1 MKRWRRWLMIIGAVV
16 LVMVVLQATL
26 LRPRPLEVEVA
37 RAERDTVE
45 DAVANSQ
52 AGTVKARFRS
62 RLGIERAGRVD
73 RIPLREGARAR
84 RGEVLVQLETST
96 ALTQLEAAR
105 RDLET
110 QRAMLESARAAAT
123 QAQRDFDRTQRLR
136 ASDLVSDAQMDQART
151 ATDGAQADLHAAQA
165 RAERAAAA
173 VRLAQDEL
181 EHLRVTA
188 PFDGVIAQRLV
199 EVGES
204 VVPGQPV
211 IELVDPGRLYVSAPI
226 DEMDSGRL
234 REGLPARITLDPYPG
249 QAWQGTLARVFPV
262 VNDAKEQ
269 NRTLEVEVELPLDP
283 GKPTPRPGTSA
294 DVEIVLDRREGV
306 LRIPSFA
313 VIEGKRVLLV
323 QNGRTVSRDITIGLK
338 NWEWTEV
345 KSGLQEGDP
354 VVTNLDKQGVKAG
367 IAVKVRERGANGA
380 SAAKATRSPGA
391 KGGSP

>member
-1 MKRWRRWLMIIGAVV
+1 MKRWRRWLIILGSIV
-16 LVMVVLQATL
+16 LAIVLLRATL

-37 RAERDTVE
+37 RAERATVE

-73 RIPLREGARAR
+73 RIPFREGARVQ
-84 RGEVLVQLETST
+84 RGDVLVQLEVST
-96 ALTQLEAAR
+96 ARTQLEASH

-110 QRAMLESARAAAT
+110 QRAMLESARAAADK
-123 QAQRDFDRTQRLR
+123 AQRDFDRTQRLR
-136 ASDLVSDAQMDQART
+136 ASELVSDEQMDQAKT
-151 ATDGAQADLHAAQA
+151 AMDGSQADLRAAQA
-165 RAERAAAA
+165 RALRAEAA

-181 EHLRVTA
+181 DHMRVTA

-204 VVPGQPV
+204 VIPGQAV
-211 IELVDPGRLYVSAPI
+211 IELVDPVRLYVSAPI

-234 REGLPARITLDPYPG
+234 RESLPARITLDPYPG
-249 QAWQGTLARVFPV
+249 QTWQGTLSRVFPV

-269 NRTLEVEVELPLDP
+269 NRTLEVEVELPPDP
-283 GKPTPRPGTSA
+283 AKPTPKPGTSA
-294 DVEIVLDRREGV
+294 DIEIVLDRREGV

-313 VIEGKRVLLV
+313 VIESKRVLAV
-323 QNGRTVSRDITIGLK
+323 VNGKTVSRDITVGLK
-338 NWEWTEV
+338 NWQWTEV
-345 KSGLQEGDP
+345 TSGLKEGDV

-367 IAVKVRERGANGA
+367 IAVKTRERGANGA
-380 SAAKATRSPGA
+380 SAARAPAAGGG
-391 KGGSP
+391 GGSP

>member
-1 MKRWRRWLMIIGAVV
+1 MKRWRRWLLIIGAVV
-16 LVMVVLQATL
+16 LGIVILRATL

-37 RAERDTVE
+37 RAERNTVE

-73 RIPLREGARAR
+73 RIPFREGARVR
-84 RGEVLVQLETST
+84 RGEVLVQLEVST
-96 ALTQLEAAR
+96 ARTQLEAAR

-110 QRAMLESARAAAT
+110 QRAMFESARAAAT
-123 QAQRDFDRTQRLR
+123 RAQRDFDRTQRLR
-136 ASDLVSDAQMDQART
+136 ASDLVSDAQMDQAKT
-151 ATDGAQADLHAAQA
+151 ATDAAQADMRAAQA

-181 EHLRVTA
+181 DHLRVTA

-204 VVPGQPV
+204 VVPGQAV
-211 IELVDPGRLYVSAPI
+211 IELVDPVRLYVSAPI

-234 REGLPARITLDPYPG
+234 REKLPARITLDPYPG
-249 QAWQGTLARVFPV
+249 QTWQGTLSRVFPV
-262 VNDAKEQ
+262 VNDTKEQ
-269 NRTLEVEVELPLDP
+269 NRTLEVEVELPPDP
-283 GKPTPRPGTSA
+283 SKPTPKPGTSA
-294 DVEIVLDRREGV
+294 DIEIVLDRREGV
-306 LRIPSFA
+306 LRIPTFA
-313 VIEGKRVLLV
+313 VIEGKRVLAV
-323 QNGRTVSRDITIGLK
+323 VNGKTVSRDIAIGLK

-345 KSGLQEGDP
+345 TSGLKEGDV

-367 IAVKVRERGANGA
+367 IAVKTHERGANETA
-380 SAAKATRSPGA
+380 SNRARSAGGT
-391 KGGSP
+391 GGSP

>member
-16 LVMVVLQATL
+16 LAIVALQATL

-73 RIPLREGARAR
+73 RIPLREGARVR
-84 RGEVLVQLETST
+84 RGEVLVQLEVST
-96 ALTQLEAAR
+96 ALTQLEASR

-110 QRAMLESARAAAT
+110 QRAMLESARAVAT

-136 ASDLVSDAQMDQART
+136 ASDLVSDAQMDQAKT
-151 ATDGAQADLHAAQA
+151 AIDAAQADLHAAQA

-181 EHLRVTA
+181 DHLRVTA

-249 QAWQGTLARVFPV
+249 QTWQGTLSRVFPV
-262 VNDAKEQ
+262 VNDTKEQ
-269 NRTLEVEVELPLDP
+269 NRTLEVEVELPPDP
-283 GKPTPRPGTSA
+283 TKPTPRPGTSA
-294 DVEIVLDRREGV
+294 DIEIVLDRREGV

-313 VIEGKRVLLV
+313 VIEGKRVLVVL
-323 QNGRTVSRDITIGLK
+323 NGKTVSRDITIGLK

-345 KSGLQEGDP
+345 KSGLREGDR

-367 IAVKVRERGANGA
+367 IAVKTRERGANGA
-380 SAAKATRSPGA
+380 SASSRARSPGG
-391 KGGSP
+391 KGDSP